1 MEKKYYQTEEIKK
14 EKYYQNKKY
23 TLKKKMKYIKYTNI
37 IFKKQYKWTN
47 LIIGNNCYNYPR
59 IKIIIKKRYI
69 KLSTKR
75 NKIKRNIYENFR
87 INQFLI
93 KNKDFIF
100 FINQNILN
108 ITKYDFKQKIN
119 DIWKLSNLILK

>member
-1 MEKKYYQTEEIKK
+1 MEKKYYQTEEKKK
-14 EKYYQNKKY
+14 EKHYQNKKY
-23 TLKKKMKYIKYTNI
+23 TFKKKMKCIKYTNI
-37 IFKKQYKWTN
+37 ILKKQYKWTN
-47 LIIGNNCYNYPR
+47 LIIGNNYYKYPR
-59 IKIIIKKRYI
+59 IKIIIKKKNI

-100 FINQNILN
+100 FIKKNILN
-108 ITKYDFKQKIN
+108 ITKYDLKKKIN
-119 DIWKLSNLILK
+119 NIWKLSNLN